1 MFVQTLEFNGHILE
15 RKTYRK
21 GDYRMSS
28 SNRHQKDGECT
39 PQARVVSTSVQ
50 QEVTNTPITPQA
62 INAFPFIK
70 VPVVLGETTVQIDLD
85 STIIFPEPVLE
96 IKQIKKNL
104 KLVQCRLLLP
114 TNKLFLKGFVRK
126 NIQYATPKAGGRDF
140 VSSNIHSLTVD
151 VPFQV
156 VTRVDFLGNP
166 DFKSNPMTTE
176 FKYFN
181 TSPLPQ
187 GFASKEKLLSGD
199 FSEYNQISEE
209 VFNELPF
216 CELLSSKF
224 IEYDEALNRKMGSVS
239 GLSGQMINA
248 PFEEGTFTE
257 LEEKMVIEL
266 SLKVLQNQQVQIKE
280 CEKKPTHVEKDYN
293 FDADHFFK

>member
-1 MFVQTLEFNGHILE
+1 
-15 RKTYRK
+15 
-21 GDYRMSS
+21 MSS
-28 SNRHQKDGECT
+28 SYHHQKDGECI

-50 QEVTNTPITPQA
+50 QEVTNTPLTPQV
-62 INAFPFIK
+62 INAFPYIK

-85 STIIFPEPVLE
+85 STITFPEPVLE

-126 NIQYATPKAGGRDF
+126 NIQYATPNSGGRDF
-140 VSSNIHSLTVD
+140 VSSKIHSLTVD

-156 VTRVDFLGNP
+156 VTRLDFLGSP
-166 DFKSNPMTTE
+166 DFKSNPMTSE

-181 TSPLPQ
+181 ASPLPV
-187 GFASKEKLLSGD
+187 GFPSKEKLLSGD
-199 FSEYNQISEE
+199 FSEHNQISEE

-239 GLSGQMINA
+239 GFAGQINA
-248 PFEEGTFTE
+248 PFEEGTFTV
-257 LEEKMVIEL
+257 LEEKMVIEVT
-266 SLKVLQNQQVQIKE
+266 LKVLQNQQVHIRE
-280 CEKKPTHVEKDYN
+280 NEKKAKHIEKDYN
-293 FDADHFFK
+293 FDADNFFK

>member
-1 MFVQTLEFNGHILE
+1 
-15 RKTYRK
+15 
-21 GDYRMSS
+21 MSMNHS
-28 SNRHQKDGECT
+28 SNNHKGGQPT
-39 PQARVVSTSVQ
+39 PQNRVVSTSVQ
-50 QEVTNTPITPQA
+50 QEVTNTPITPQI
-62 INAFPFIK
+62 INAFPYIK

-85 STIIFPEPVLE
+85 STITFPEPVLE

-126 NIQYATPKAGGRDF
+126 NIQYATPSAGGRDF

-156 VTRVDFLGNP
+156 VTRLDFLGSP
-166 DFKSNPMTTE
+166 DFKSNPMNSE

-187 GFASKEKLLSGD
+187 GFPSKEKLLSGD
-199 FSEYNQISEE
+199 FSEHNQISEE

-224 IEYDEALNRKMGSVS
+224 IEYDEALNRNMGSVF
-239 GLSGQMINA
+239 GIAGQMNA

-266 SLKVLQNQQVQIKE
+266 TLKVLQNQQVQIRE
-280 CEKKPTHVEKDYN
+280 PERKKKQGEKDYN
-293 FDADHFFK
+293 FDADSFFK

>member
-1 MFVQTLEFNGHILE
+1 MSF
-15 RKTYRK
+15 
-21 GDYRMSS
+21 SS
-28 SNRHQKDGECT
+28 SNHHGESI
-39 PQARVVSTSVQ
+39 PPKRVVSTSVQ
-50 QEVTNTPITPQA
+50 QEVTNTPVSPHV
-62 INAFPFIK
+62 INSFPYVK

-85 STIIFPEPVLE
+85 STITFPEPVLE

-126 NIQYATPKAGGRDF
+126 NIQYATPKTGGKDF
-140 VSSNIHSLTVD
+140 VSSTIHSLTVD

-156 VTRVDFLGNP
+156 VTRLDFLSSP
-166 DFKSNPMTTE
+166 DFKSNPMTSE

-181 TSPLPQ
+181 ASPLPQ
-187 GFASKEKLLSGD
+187 GFPSKEKLLSGD
-199 FSEYNQISEE
+199 FSEHNQISEE

-239 GLSGQMINA
+239 GFAGQINA

-257 LEEKMVIEL
+257 LEEKMVIEVT
-266 SLKVLQNQQVQIKE
+266 LKVLQNQQVHIRENERKS
-280 CEKKPTHVEKDYN
+280 KHPEKDYN
-293 FDADHFFK
+293 FDGDHFFK

>member
-1 MFVQTLEFNGHILE
+1 MPFN
-15 RKTYRK
+15 
-21 GDYRMSS
+21 SS
-28 SNRHQKDGECT
+28 HHNQNEGECT
-39 PQARVVSTSVQ
+39 FKKVVSTSVQ
-50 QEVTNTPITPQA
+50 QEVTNTPMTPHVT
-62 INAFPFIK
+62 NAFPYIK

-85 STIIFPEPVLE
+85 STISFPEPVLE

-126 NIQYATPKAGGRDF
+126 NIQYATPKSGGQDF

-156 VTRVDFLGNP
+156 VTRIDFLGYP
-166 DFKSNPMTTE
+166 DFKSNPKTSE

-181 TSPLPQ
+181 SSPLPQ
-187 GFASKEKLLSGD
+187 GYPSKEKLLSGD
-199 FSEYNQISEE
+199 FSEHNQISEE

-224 IEYDEALNRKMGSVS
+224 IEYDEALNRKMGKVTGSC
-239 GLSGQMINA
+239 GQMICA

-266 SLKVLQNQQVQIKE
+266 TLKVLQNQQVLIRE
-280 CEKKPTHVEKDYN
+280 PEKKSKHNEKDYN
-293 FDADHFFK
+293 FDSDCFFN

>member
-1 MFVQTLEFNGHILE
+1 MSFNNSYH
-15 RKTYRK
+15 
-21 GDYRMSS
+21 
-28 SNRHQKDGECT
+28 NPKDGDCI
-39 PQARVVSTSVQ
+39 PPKKVVSSSVQ
-50 QEVTNTPITPQA
+50 QEVTNTPVTPSV
-62 INAFPFIK
+62 INPFPYIK

-85 STIIFPEPVLE
+85 STITFPEPVLE

-126 NIQYATPKAGGRDF
+126 NIQYATPKNGGHNF

-156 VTRVDFLGNP
+156 VTKIDFLGNP
-166 DFKSNPMTTE
+166 EFKSNPKTSE
-176 FKYFN
+176 FKYFQA
-181 TSPLPQ
+181 SPLPQ
-187 GFASKEKLLSGD
+187 GFPSKERLLSGD
-199 FSEYNQISEE
+199 FSEHNQISEE

-239 GLSGQMINA
+239 GFAGQINA

-266 SLKVLQNQQVQIKE
+266 TLKVLQNQQVLIRE
-280 CEKKPTHVEKDYN
+280 PEKRTKHEDKDHYKDHHH
-293 FDADHFFK
+293 FDTDPFFN

>member
-1 MFVQTLEFNGHILE
+1 MSF
-15 RKTYRK
+15 
-21 GDYRMSS
+21 SS
-28 SNRHQKDGECT
+28 SNHHGEST
-39 PQARVVSTSVQ
+39 PQKRVVSTSVQ
-50 QEVTNTPITPQA
+50 QEVTNTPVSPHV
-62 INAFPFIK
+62 INAFPFVK

-85 STIIFPEPVLE
+85 STITFPEPVLE

-126 NIQYATPKAGGRDF
+126 NIQYATPKTGGKDF
-140 VSSNIHSLTVD
+140 VSSTIHSLTVD

-156 VTRVDFLGNP
+156 VTRLDFLSSP
-166 DFKSNPMTTE
+166 DFKSNPMTSE

-181 TSPLPQ
+181 ASPLPQ
-187 GFASKEKLLSGD
+187 GFPSKEKLLSGD
-199 FSEYNQISEE
+199 FSEHNQISEE

-239 GLSGQMINA
+239 GFAGQINA

-257 LEEKMVIEL
+257 LEEKMVIEVT
-266 SLKVLQNQQVQIKE
+266 LKVLQNQQVHIRENERKSKQ
-280 CEKKPTHVEKDYN
+280 PEKDYN
-293 FDADHFFK
+293 FDGDHFFK

>member
-1 MFVQTLEFNGHILE
+1 MPFNNSHH
-15 RKTYRK
+15 KQ
-21 GDYRMSS
+21 
-28 SNRHQKDGECT
+28 NDGECNFSKK
-39 PQARVVSTSVQ
+39 VVSTSVQ
-50 QEVTNTPITPQA
+50 QEVTNTPITPHVA
-62 INAFPFIK
+62 NAFPYIK

-85 STIIFPEPVLE
+85 STISFPEPVLE

-126 NIQYATPKAGGRDF
+126 NIQYATPKSGGRDF

-156 VTRVDFLGNP
+156 VTRIDFLGHP
-166 DFKSNPMTTE
+166 DFKSNPRTSE

-181 TSPLPQ
+181 SLPLPQ
-187 GFASKEKLLSGD
+187 GYPSKEKLLSGD
-199 FSEYNQISEE
+199 FSEHNQISEE

-224 IEYDEALNRKMGSVS
+224 IEYDEALNRIMGNVTGS
-239 GLSGQMINA
+239 SGQMICA

-266 SLKVLQNQQVQIKE
+266 TIKVLQNQQVLIRE
-280 CEKKPTHVEKDYN
+280 PEKKSKQNEKDYN
-293 FDADHFFK
+293 FDSDCFFN